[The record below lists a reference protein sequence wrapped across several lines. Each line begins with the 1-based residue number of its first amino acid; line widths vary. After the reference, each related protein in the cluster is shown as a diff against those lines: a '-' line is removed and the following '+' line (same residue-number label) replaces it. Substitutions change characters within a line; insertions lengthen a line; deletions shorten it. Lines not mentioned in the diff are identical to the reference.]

1 MHPRTRP
8 SFCMSLR
15 ASAHTGVAI
24 RSPRMETWPVGTT
37 LGKSVALPRIRLR
50 RCSLLC
56 AAAGDADCHVA
67 SLLAMTCRRRAG
79 VSIGNYVVPWQI
91 RHAFR
96 VRPKYCFLSCPTA
109 GDADCHTSDIGHWFA
124 MTCRRKDVCAGA
136 RTWRAMTCKRRK
148 RFCGCKD
155 VWRDNMQRGCSHDKN
170 ALLGAPSKRCPQQE
184 MPRNIWI

>member
-1 MHPRTRP
+1 MSLRPCKRWHAANFSMSLRGAPLHPRTRP

-79 VSIGNYVVPWQI
+79 VSIGNCVVPWQI

-96 VRPKYCFLSCPTA
+96 VRPKYCFLPCTAA
-109 GDADCHTSDIGHWFA
+109 GDADCHVAPLLA
-124 MTCRRKDVCAGA
+124 MTVGKRPCTRVHVLPSACHCEPV
-136 RTWRAMTCKRRK
+136 RTLAWQSVLPAWKP
-148 RFCGCKD
+148 G
-155 VWRDNMQRGCSHDKN
+155 QL
-170 ALLGAPSKRCPQQE
+170 ALL
-184 MPRNIWI
+184 

>member
-1 MHPRTRP
+1 
-8 SFCMSLR
+8 MSLR

-67 SLLAMTCRRRAG
+67 PLLAMTCRRRAG

>member
-1 MHPRTRP
+1 MHSQKTGRCQHRQLRGTMANSSRFSCSPKVLLSVMPHRRGCGLPRRFAPRNDSGETSLHPRTRP

-15 ASAHTGVAI
+15 TSAHTGVAI

-50 RCSLLC
+50 CCSLLC

-67 SLLAMTCRRRAG
+67 PLLAMTCRRRAG

-96 VRPKYCFLSCPTA
+96 VRPKYCFLPCTAA
-109 GDADCHTSDIGHWFA
+109 GDADCHVASLLA
-124 MTCRRKDVCAGA
+124 MTVG
-136 RTWRAMTCKRRK
+136 KRPCTR
-148 RFCGCKD
+148 
-155 VWRDNMQRGCSHDKN
+155 
-170 ALLGAPSKRCPQQE
+170 
-184 MPRNIWI
+184 